1 MSRIC
6 HRGIVLLAWIAVLVP
21 SLRAAQQPKGAK
33 AATPIAKQVAESPM
47 VNVGVRYQSQNRRD
61 PFLNPL
67 ALKKAQKPVEDEEEP
82 RGQAPPGIGGMYIAQ
97 VTLQGVA
104 SQDGD
109 LTAVFR
115 GTDGRAYFL
124 HEGDRLFDGS
134 LTKISADSAT
144 LTREKRFRSGKVLR
158 EVVTKRLRPL

>member
-6 HRGIVLLAWIAVLVP
+6 HRGVVLLAWIAVLFA
-21 SLRAAQQPKGAK
+21 SSRAAQQPGA
-33 AATPIAKQVAESPM
+33 ARAGTTRAKPVIESPM
-47 VNVGVRYQSQNRRD
+47 VNAGVRYQSQNRRD

-67 ALKKAQKPVEDEEEP
+67 ALRKAQKPVEDEEEP
-82 RGQAPPGIGGMYIAQ
+82 RGQAPPGIGGMFIAQ

-109 LTAVFR
+109 MTAIFR

-124 HEGDRLFDGS
+124 HEGDRLYDGT
-134 LTKISADSAT
+134 LTKIGADNAT
-144 LTREKRFRSGKVLR
+144 LTREKKFRSGKVLR
-158 EVVTKRLRPL
+158 EEVTKRLRPQ